1 MRPVFFCR
9 SCFFDLLD
17 ELKEWMTSNRLGT
30 YVVQFADLGIR
41 MMEDLAD
48 FEVIDNKCARV
59 LDFDSI
65 LPFYLSFSL
74 SFPPYLSF
82 SCLFPIRVHVLGR
95 RSSVFEPGPLG
106 PATIPERTEYTQ
118 GWIDHAQEGRPS
130 MLDKR
135 RSNWAINHAKG
146 KVGKCASHSWG
157 NIHYSV
163 GGASYMLH

>member
-1 MRPVFFCR
+1 MCVLGGLTKCICMRPVFFCR

-74 SFPPYLSF
+74 FPSLSLLLLSISD
-82 SCLFPIRVHVLGR
+82 SCTRFRK
-95 RSSVFEPGPLG
+95 
-106 PATIPERTEYTQ
+106 TI
-118 GWIDHAQEGRPS
+118 
-130 MLDKR
+130 
-135 RSNWAINHAKG
+135 
-146 KVGKCASHSWG
+146 
-157 NIHYSV
+157 
-163 GGASYMLH
+163 